1 MRAIGKKKS
10 RVRNKEQREKKFLR
24 GRTRRKIREE
34 SLPTTNKKRTS
45 KGGGGNG
52 RNRG

>member
-45 KGGGGNG
+45 KGGGQ
-52 RNRG
+52 R